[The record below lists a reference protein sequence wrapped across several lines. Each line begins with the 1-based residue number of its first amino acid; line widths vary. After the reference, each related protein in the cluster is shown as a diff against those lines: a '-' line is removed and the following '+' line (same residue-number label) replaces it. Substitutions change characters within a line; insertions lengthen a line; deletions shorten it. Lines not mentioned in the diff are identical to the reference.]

1 LNLEIEKYFTVSEL
15 NDSISATIRTS
26 YSNFWIAGEV
36 SDFHYHESSGHM
48 YFSIKDEKSEIRAV
62 MFKTSNQF
70 LNFNPKSGSMVKIF
84 GSVSVF
90 EKRGQIQIV
99 CSLMEELGV
108 GDLYKKFEL
117 LKQKLNKEGLFDPEI
132 KKKLPHFPMEIGII
146 TSGSGAALQDIIK
159 VMKRRSPHIKI
170 YFRSSSV
177 QGSKAVKDIAKS
189 IKEFIEFGKVDLIIL
204 GRGGGSIEDLWA
216 FNEETVARAIFNCPI
231 PIISAVG
238 HETDFTISDMVADL
252 RAPTP
257 SAAAEMITDKSS
269 TLINTFINYFD
280 MVNNKFLLKIE
291 YLGQKLDYF
300 HTIIMS
306 QKPQK
311 KIENQI
317 KQIQDHRNRFINL
330 NSVFLANLVN
340 RLNYFEKQL
349 YGLSPNYV
357 LKRGYSIA
365 TDKNGRIIF
374 SQGQLKIGDKFYL
387 KTGDGSMEAEKVSK
401 IHNR

>member
-1 LNLEIEKYFTVSEL
+1 ML
-15 NDSISATIRTS
+15 
-26 YSNFWIAGEV
+26 
-36 SDFHYHESSGHM
+36 
-48 YFSIKDEKSEIRAV
+48 
-62 MFKTSNQF
+62 
-70 LNFNPKSGSMVKIF
+70 
-84 GSVSVF
+84 
-90 EKRGQIQIV
+90 
-99 CSLMEELGV
+99 
-108 GDLYKKFEL
+108 
-117 LKQKLNKEGLFDPEI
+117 
-132 KKKLPHFPMEIGII
+132 
-146 TSGSGAALQDIIK
+146 
-159 VMKRRSPHIKI
+159 
-170 YFRSSSV
+170 
-177 QGSKAVKDIAKS
+177 
-189 IKEFIEFGKVDLIIL
+189 
-204 GRGGGSIEDLWA
+204 
-216 FNEETVARAIFNCPI
+216 
-231 PIISAVG
+231 
-238 HETDFTISDMVADL
+238 
-252 RAPTP
+252 
-257 SAAAEMITDKSS
+257 
-269 TLINTFINYFD
+269 
-280 MVNNKFLLKIE
+280 NNKFLSKIE